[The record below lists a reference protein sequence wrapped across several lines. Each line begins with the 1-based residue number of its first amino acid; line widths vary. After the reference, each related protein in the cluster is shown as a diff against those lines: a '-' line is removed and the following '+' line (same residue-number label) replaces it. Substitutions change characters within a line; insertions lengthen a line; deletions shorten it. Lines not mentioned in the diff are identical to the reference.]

1 VIEVSKKKLFSPDAD
16 NKIKMFSG
24 DTDNLIDMIDQDLP
38 DFYQRYSEKM
48 FANNWH
54 PHKYPVSEDIADF
67 KNLSAMERK
76 TLDKALSHLSGL
88 DSYQVNNLP
97 EIASRIRYPEVV
109 GILATQAA
117 EESLHSYSYAYI
129 FNTLYSK
136 DEARTVRDLLKTDPT
151 MRNRAIDITDNYENS
166 SRDGSLHTMLQVLL
180 TNLTLEG
187 IMFYNVFNFF
197 FYLKYQ
203 GKMTNTAVVIS
214 WIKKQE
220 LVHVQLFLELL
231 LRFKEDY
238 LEEWDESFI
247 VGFIE
252 KQVELEVIYSTYI
265 IDPRIPGFSK
275 DNIESYTKSR
285 ANTLLRLLKIDHK
298 IPNASNPYTHLEKV
312 SNVGTEEN
320 PDVGST
326 ETAIFETSNTNYF
339 NPYVKIPDFK
349 EFANASNKK

>member
-1 VIEVSKKKLFSPDAD
+1 MIRVSKKKLFSPDAD

-24 DTDNLIDMIDQDLP
+24 NTDNLIDMIDQDLP
-38 DFYQRYSEKM
+38 NFYQRYSEKM

-54 PHKYPVSEDIADF
+54 PHKYPVSEDTVDF
-67 KNLSAMERK
+67 NELSAMERE

-136 DEARTVRDLLKTDPT
+136 DEARTVRDLLKTDPV
-151 MRNRAIDITDNYENS
+151 MRNRAVSITDSYESS
-166 SRDGSLHTMLQVLL
+166 SRDYSLRTMLQVLL

-220 LVHVQLFLELL
+220 LVHVQLFLEIL

-238 LEEWDESFI
+238 PEEWKEDF
-247 VGFIE
+247 
-252 KQVELEVIYSTYI
+252 I
-265 IDPRIPGFSK
+265 IDYYRS
-275 DNIESYTKSR
+275 
-285 ANTLLRLLKIDHK
+285 
-298 IPNASNPYTHLEKV
+298 
-312 SNVGTEEN
+312 
-320 PDVGST
+320 
-326 ETAIFETSNTNYF
+326 
-339 NPYVKIPDFK
+339 
-349 EFANASNKK
+349 